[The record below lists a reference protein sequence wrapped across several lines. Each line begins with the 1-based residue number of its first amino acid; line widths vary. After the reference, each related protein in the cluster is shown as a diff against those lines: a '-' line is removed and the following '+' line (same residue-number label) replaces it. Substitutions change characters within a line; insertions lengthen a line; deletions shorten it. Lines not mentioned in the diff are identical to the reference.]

1 MNAIIRRS
9 RCLLIACLAYGC
21 WASTQNVQSGGAS
34 PILRGSPELL
44 RLTARVARLPVY
56 PKALVEQKQSGLVV
70 VEVTVSP
77 DGKVSR
83 VTELQSFHR
92 LATEAVQTAI
102 REWIFYTERDMIAVG
117 LLNHCSGCV
126 RINRLG
132 FAFRLEGGTARVE
145 DLAHQELVR
154 RKEPDPFVKLKRQ

>member
-1 MNAIIRRS
+1 MSVIFRRS
-9 RCLLIACLAYGC
+9 RVLLIACFASWC
-21 WASTQNVQSGGAS
+21 WALPQNIPSGGDI

-44 RLTARVARLPVY
+44 RLTARVTQLPVY
-56 PKALVEQKQSGLVV
+56 PKLLIEKKQSGLVE

-83 VTELQSFHR
+83 VTEIQSFHR
-92 LATEAVQTAI
+92 LATEAVQKAV
-102 REWIFYTERDMIAVG
+102 REWAFYTERDMIAVG
-117 LLNHCSGCV
+117 LLNHCNGCI